1 MTTFLR
7 ELYAFYLEHRLC
19 GELDG
24 AVAETTVWLRCSCSA
39 QLIRRI
45 PPGPAETC

>member
-45 PPGPAETC
+45 PSGPAETY